1 LMRCLIKGD
10 AMSSRVLVLGTL
22 LLGACS
28 YYIPVQVASST
39 VPLEGAEWDVLGPV
53 SATRCDPNN
62 SLKETLAEAMQK
74 QPGANALVGVV
85 VDFRVVPGLFA
96 ADKCTTV
103 TATAVKVRWRQ
114 TIAPPPEAAPPPAAP
129 APGGEESLTPLPGAC
144 ESVVKKICECEGPPR
159 SVVRRI
165 CAEAIH
171 YQRTQGDKCLPLVKR
186 IRMDLRCVGDPR
198 R

>member
-1 LMRCLIKGD
+1 MV
-10 AMSSRVLVLGTL
+10 AAL
-22 LLGACS
+22 LLLVGGCS
-28 YYIPVQVASST
+28 YYVPVQVSPSS

-53 SATRCDPNN
+53 SATRCDPRN
-62 SLKETLAEAMQK
+62 SLKETLDEATQK

-85 VDFRVVPGLFA
+85 VDFRVVPGLFGS
-96 ADKCTTV
+96 DKCTTV

-114 TIAPPPEAAPPPAAP
+114 SIAPPPEVAPPPAAV
-129 APGGEESLTPLPGAC
+129 APGPDEALTPLPGPC
-144 ESVVKKICECEGPPR
+144 ESVVKRICSCEGPPS

-171 YQRTQGDKCLPLVKR
+171 YQRTQGEKCLPLVKR